1 MKIAVMVKQVADTA
15 AKIQVLPDGSG
26 MDYAGVQLVL
36 NPYDEYAVEEAIK
49 LKEASGGEV
58 VIFNLGP
65 DSADEAL
72 KTALAM
78 GGDRAV
84 VLRDPELGQADASV
98 RAEILAAMIAREE
111 FDIIFCGKQSVDSDT
126 HQVGPAVAQKLG
138 MPAATFITS
147 FALDGT
153 TATVS
158 REAEGLTETL
168 EIGLPALFTCTK
180 GLNEPRYP
188 SLPGIMQAARKPKE
202 ALSLADLGLTP
213 SAKVKVHGLSSPPP
227 RAEGRMLA
235 GETNEKVSELVRL
248 LRDEAHA
255 V

>member
-49 LKEASGGEV
+49 LKEAGGGEV

-84 VLRDPELGQADASV
+84 VVRDAELGGADASV

-111 FDIIFCGKQSVDSDT
+111 FDLVFCGKQSVDSDT

-138 MPAATFITS
+138 MPAVTFITS
-147 FALDGT
+147 FALDGM

-158 REAEGLTETL
+158 REAEGVKETL

-202 ALSLADLGLTP
+202 VLTLADLGIEP
-213 SAKVKVHGLSSPPP
+213 AAKVKVQGLSSPPP
-227 RAEGRMLA
+227 RAEGRMLE

>member
-1 MKIAVMVKQVADTA
+1 
-15 AKIQVLPDGSG
+15 
-26 MDYAGVQLVL
+26 
-36 NPYDEYAVEEAIK
+36 
-49 LKEASGGEV
+49 
-58 VIFNLGP
+58 
-65 DSADEAL
+65 
-72 KTALAM
+72 M
-78 GGDRAV
+78 GADRAV
-84 VLRDPELGQADASV
+84 VLRDAELGQADASV

-111 FDIIFCGKQSVDSDT
+111 FDIVFCGKQSVDTDT
-126 HQVGPAVAQKLG
+126 HQVGPAVAEKLG
-138 MPAATFITS
+138 FPAVTFITT

-158 REAEGLTETL
+158 REAEGVTETL

-202 ALSLADLGLTP
+202 ILSLADLNLSP
-213 SAKVKVHGLSSPPP
+213 DAKVKVLGLASPPP
-227 RAEGRMLA
+227 RAEGRVLK
-235 GETNEKVSELVRL
+235 GEMNEQVSELVRL